1 MPAFLIPY
9 LFILLL
15 GFSGGFTL
23 SHKLDQLQYDDLKAA
38 VERANIEAESRLAKA
53 QLQTQLAETK
63 AYDLNLKLDQSH
75 EAYIKDT
82 NTLHDRLVTV
92 RLRDPGSRQSCNNAS
107 AKNTDSVQP
116 ETETADYAELSTEFA
131 DLLKQEAH
139 RADQVAAYA
148 ETCYQFIQSQ
158 GGDHAAIH

>member
-38 VERANIEAESRLAKA
+38 VERANIEAERRLVKA
-53 QLQTQLAETK
+53 QLQTQLAEKK
-63 AYDLNLKLDQSH
+63 AHDLNLKLDQSH
-75 EAYIKDT
+75 DAYIKDT
-82 NTLHDRLVTV
+82 NALHDRLATV
-92 RLRDPGSRQSCNNAS
+92 RLRDPGSRQDCNNAVPAVS
-107 AKNTDSVQP
+107 DSGQP
-116 ETETADYAELSTEFA
+116 EAESADGPEFSAELAEFIRA
-131 DLLKQEAH
+131 EAY
-139 RADQVAAYA
+139 RADQIAAYA
-148 ETCYQFIQSQ
+148 DTCYQFIKAQ